1 MIQKSDKGSSITI
14 IEKRGHL
21 EKRRNVLSDSAKFR
35 QLFVAEDKQWNFI
48 VNVEKHIAD
57 LLKDLKNSEV
67 ISEIVYKSLEPRG
80 CGFGILYGLCKFYY
94 FIIYYYYLYLQLVQ
108 RSKKLIKTNYP
119 VNAIYGFHVKNCIK
133 C

>member
-1 MIQKSDKGSSITI
+1 MIQKSDKGNSITI
-14 IEKRGHL
+14 IEKSDHL

-67 ISEIVYKSLEPRG
+67 ISEIVY
-80 CGFGILYGLCKFYY
+80 
-94 FIIYYYYLYLQLVQ
+94 
-108 RSKKLIKTNYP
+108 
-119 VNAIYGFHVKNCIK
+119 
-133 C
+133 